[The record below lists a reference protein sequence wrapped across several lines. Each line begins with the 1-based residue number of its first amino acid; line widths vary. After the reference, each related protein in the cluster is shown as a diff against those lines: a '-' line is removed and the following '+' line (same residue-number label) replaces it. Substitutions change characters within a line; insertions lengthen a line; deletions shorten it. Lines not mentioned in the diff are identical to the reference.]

1 MLTVVLIWIY
11 VIITTYLTG
20 YGLLVSLV
28 DWPVMRRK
36 RENGREKKYDFRSN
50 LSFVTAGVVI
60 VTVYA
65 QIFSLFGGVGFAA
78 NLILVL
84 ACAVIFLYFRYDIY
98 ENVFHMARALRNS
111 RRRYVYLAVFLLMAY
126 GTSHGIMH
134 YDSDLYHAQA
144 IEWIEQYGIVK
155 GLGNLHVRLAYNSA
169 AFPLTALYSF
179 RFLGGQSYHVMSGFF
194 ALILSFKC
202 VEIIDVFRRG
212 HLVISDFARVTAM
225 YYLFNIYDEMMAPAS
240 DYFLSCIVFYTIISW
255 LDLYVRHERSYLPY
269 ILLSLLGIYAIT
281 IKLSASPMIL
291 LSAIPIFKLLHRK
304 TKEKTKAFWISV
316 LLAFVIAVPFL
327 ARNVIIAGWI
337 LYPVTFLDFFYTPW
351 KIPKGLAEYDAL
363 EIRTFGRGYNDV
375 AAYGHV
381 SFSEWVPNWF
391 GSITGLNRIM
401 LILCIVSVFIYLAYL
416 GYFIYVMTGKKYGK
430 LHSHGESKIFDLSRR
445 SMLGHADF
453 LTIGATLIGCL
464 LFWFFSAPLIRYG
477 VVYVFLTPAVIIGRL
492 FIVIYNR
499 ISEKAKRAVIKA
511 VMAIICIWCFYK
523 CAILVLEDVHKFNPQ
538 YLVGQQDYGEYAYSG
553 FSLGKDVIIYYPD
566 EGDRIGYYPFPA
578 ATHDLVGEV
587 ELIGEKIT
595 DGFRMVDSE

>member
-20 YGLLVSLV
+20 YGLLTSLV

-36 RENGREKKYDFRSN
+36 RDNGREKKYDFKSN
-50 LSFVTAGVVI
+50 LSFLAAGVVI

-65 QIFSLFGGVGFAA
+65 EVLSLLGGVGFGA
-78 NLILVL
+78 NLGLIFV
-84 ACAVIFLYFRYDIY
+84 CAAIMAYFRFDLLEI
-98 ENVFHMARALRNS
+98 VQRLMRGFLGGRRA
-111 RRRYVYLAVFLLMAY
+111 YIYLAVFLLMAY

-144 IEWIEQYGIVK
+144 IHWIEEYGIAK

-194 ALILSFKC
+194 ALILAFKC

-212 HLVISDFARVTAM
+212 HLVISDFGRIAAM

-240 DYFLSCIVFYTIISW
+240 DYFLSCIVFYIIISW
-255 LDLYVRHERSYLPY
+255 LDLYVRHVRSYVPY
-269 ILLSLLGIYAIT
+269 ILLALLGIYAIT
-281 IKLSASPMIL
+281 IKLSAAPMIL
-291 LSAIPIFKLLHRK
+291 LVVVPIVKLFHGR
-304 TKEKTKAFWISV
+304 TGEKTKAFFISV
-316 LLAFVIAVPFL
+316 LLALLVAVPFL
-327 ARNVIIAGWI
+327 ARNVIISGWL
-337 LYPVTFLDFFYTPW
+337 LYPVTFLDFFGFAW
-351 KIPKGLAEYDAL
+351 KIPGGLAEYDAL

-375 AAYGHV
+375 AAFGHL

-391 GSITGLNRIM
+391 RSITGLNKIM
-401 LILCIVSVFIYLAYL
+401 LILCIISIGIYFTYL
-416 GYFIYVMTGKKYGK
+416 FYFIFVLTGKRYGK
-430 LHSHGESKIFDLSRR
+430 LHRLGDSKIFDLSRR
-445 SMLGHADF
+445 SMLAHADF
-453 LTIGATLIGCL
+453 LTMGATLFGCL
-464 LFWFFSAPLIRYG
+464 LFWFLSAPLIRYG
-477 VVYVFLTPAVIIGRL
+477 VVYVFLTPAIILGRL
-492 FIVIYNR
+492 YIVIFNR
-499 ISEKAKRAVIKA
+499 ISENAKSVVIRAAMAVIC
-511 VMAIICIWCFYK
+511 MWIFYK
-523 CAILVLEDVHKFNPQ
+523 AAFVILEDIARFDPIN
-538 YLVGQQDYGEYAYSG
+538 LVRQQDYGTYDYSG

-587 ELIGEKIT
+587 ELLGEKVT
-595 DGFRMVDSE
+595 DGFKAIENQ